1 METAFSRRGHFW
13 DKIRVP
19 LIKVVLLASVVIAIV
34 VSLKYTVPAL
44 GSLAAS
50 GIFLFPTSMLAAV
63 GYIVGA
69 MLGSVINIY
78 VIATLITF
86 YRHAE
91 GIF

>member
-1 METAFSRRGHFW
+1 
-13 DKIRVP
+13 
-19 LIKVVLLASVVIAIV
+19 LLASVVIAIV

-91 GIF
+91 EYSRPLKLYDTKSLETAGAFS